1 MGESKCF
8 KKVPSFLA
16 LLRSGEYLR
25 SSCWARNCS
34 VMVCKLFLG
43 SIEGKGRGEPPHIY
57 NRS

>member
-1 MGESKCF
+1 MGESKCL

-34 VMVCKLFLG
+34 VNGM
-43 SIEGKGRGEPPHIY
+43 SILPGQYR
-57 NRS
+57 R